1 MQLLASLGEDVWDGL
16 VWPPYASMVL
26 IELHKFLNAE
36 DAQLTFRLV
45 YNEEV
50 LTSRIP
56 GCDSELCDTKILIDL
71 VSPFAT
77 RAVEC
82 VDPTEEI
89 VDPVKVAKSLLS
101 KTGGVLLVILV
112 VFIGAT
118 IGGVVVVYRL
128 TGTLPDEHTKNRN
141 EARIQGDID
150 EVEMTMSDASP
161 FDPDEGE
168 EATSEI
174 IDFN

>member
-26 IELHKFLNAE
+26 IELHEILNNDTARV
-36 DAQLTFRLV
+36 AFRLV
-45 YNEEV
+45 YNGEV
-50 LTSRIP
+50 LTSQIP

-77 RAVEC
+77 RAVDC
-82 VDPTEEI
+82 VDTTEEDI
-89 VDPVKVAKSLLS
+89 DPVIVAKSMLS

-112 VFIGAT
+112 VFVGAA

-128 TGTLPDEHTKNRN
+128 TGTLPDEHTKFRN
-141 EARIQGDID
+141 EARIQGTID

-168 EATSEI
+168 ESTTEI